1 MRLGAHCK
9 GMTDAEDRTTSHEV
23 IALPEVLR
31 FQPITTADGTRIL
44 GWDASG
50 LSLSGRL
57 DSDTAQRQE
66 HQQLQQI
73 VERYVQFRLGGK
85 LFAGISCEL
94 LQRCT
99 RQPEWLTEL
108 LLMNGLSP
116 SQLVLGLQL
125 RDACELTAVEEG
137 VAMLQRLGVALALE
151 DAVNGYPNLS
161 LWIRLRPAYVR
172 LGVGYSRG
180 VHRDAGRLRVV
191 RAMVDVAQGTGTSV
205 IALGV
210 EAQEDLDALRHEGVH
225 YLLGPLLSSPMPE
238 PPAAGSSGYMQL
250 LAELP
255 RRPLPGQERAY
266 ASAYLRARDLAKR
279 GTTVTPD
286 SSCAQVIAMFAA
298 DRQLQS
304 LPVLDAQGRVL
315 GLLRSLDVLRRG
327 SERYFFEIMG
337 LRSCTR
343 IMDPRPLL
351 FDAAT
356 PLRDMS
362 ETFMQLG
369 DRQLV
374 DGFIVTEQGR
384 YYGSGRMSDL
394 IRAVTE
400 MEIFAARHA
409 NPLTLLPGNTSID
422 DGLRKLLDSG
432 EYFVAAYFDLDHFK
446 AYNDAYGYRAGD
458 TLIQLA
464 ARILSKHTDPVW
476 DFLGHIG
483 GDDFVVTFR
492 SPDWETRVQAILRE
506 FDTDVRGYYSL
517 QDLQAGGIRALNRQ
531 GVEVF
536 HPLVGISAGL
546 VVVEPCGLELPAE
559 LSALLAETK
568 KVAKRDSGSSYFVDR
583 RHAVRQDGQP
593 KLFD

>member
-1 MRLGAHCK
+1 
-9 GMTDAEDRTTSHEV
+9 MTDAEDRATSHEV

-31 FQPITTADGTRIL
+31 FQPITTTDGARIL
-44 GWDASG
+44 GWDASDLALADPFG
-50 LSLSGRL
+50 GEAAL
-57 DSDTAQRQE
+57 RQE
-66 HQQLQQI
+66 HRQLQQI
-73 VERYVQFRLGGK
+73 VHRYVQFRLAGK
-85 LFAGISCEL
+85 LFAAISVEW
-94 LQRCT
+94 LQRCV

-108 LLMNGLSP
+108 LLMSGLSP

-125 RDACELTAVEEG
+125 GDASELAAVEEG
-137 VAMLQRLGVALALE
+137 VALLQRLGVALALE

-161 LWIRLRPAYVR
+161 LWVRLRPAYVR
-172 LGVGYSRG
+172 LGVDYAHGA
-180 VHRDAGRLRVV
+180 HRDAGRLRVV
-191 RAMVDVAQGTGTSV
+191 RAIVDVAQGTGTSV

-210 EAQEDLDALRHEGVH
+210 GTQEDLDALRHEGVH
-225 YLLGPLLSSPMPE
+225 YLLGPLLSSPMSE
-238 PPAAGSSGYMQL
+238 PPPAGSSGYAQL
-250 LAELP
+250 LAEIP
-255 RRPLPGQERAY
+255 QRSLPGQERAY

-279 GTTVTPD
+279 GSTATPG
-286 SSCAQVIAMFAA
+286 SNCAQVIAMFAA

-337 LRSCTR
+337 LRSCTC
-343 IMDPRPLL
+343 IMDSRPLL
-351 FDAAT
+351 FDVAT

-464 ARILSKHTDPVW
+464 ARILSKHTDPAQ

-492 SPDWETRVQAILRE
+492 SPDWETRVQTILHE
-506 FDTDVRGYYSL
+506 FDTDVRGYYSP
-517 QDLQAGGIRALNRQ
+517 QDLQAGGIRAANRQ
-531 GVEVF
+531 GIEVF

-546 VVVEPCGLELPAE
+546 VVVEPGSLELPAE

-568 KVAKRDSGSSYFVDR
+568 KVAKRASGSSYFVDR
-583 RHAVRQDGQP
+583 RQSMRQDGQP
-593 KLFD
+593 KLFE